1 MFCSKCGTRN
11 DDNNFRCT
19 GCGNVLQ
26 GGAPAAPAPARP
38 ARSDKSRVAYIL
50 LGLFLGLLGIHNFY
64 AGHSGRGVAQLLLT
78 LLTGW
83 LLIPLVVVALWVL
96 IELIATDRDG
106 MGLPMS

>member
-1 MFCSKCGTRN
+1 MFCPKCGTQN
-11 DDNNFRCT
+11 HDNNFRCT
-19 GCGNVLQ
+19 GCGHVLQ
-26 GGAPAAPAPARP
+26 GAAPAPAPARP

-50 LGLFLGLLGIHNFY
+50 LGLFLGMLGIHNFY
-64 AGHSGRGVAQLLLT
+64 AGHSGRGIAQLLLT

-96 IELIATDRDG
+96 IELVATDTDG